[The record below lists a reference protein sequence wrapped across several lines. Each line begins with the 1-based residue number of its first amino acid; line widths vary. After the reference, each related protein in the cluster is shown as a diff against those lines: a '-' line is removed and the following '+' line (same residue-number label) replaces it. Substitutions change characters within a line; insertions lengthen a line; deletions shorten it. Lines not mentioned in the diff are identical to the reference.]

1 MDSGMR
7 CLLWVLLLLLLIQ
20 LICAVNGNVVFEVH
34 HKYGGRSKGKAL
46 LGALRAHDSRR
57 HGRMLAAIDFQLG
70 GDGSPTNA
78 ALYYT
83 KITIGTPPVD
93 YHVQVDTGSDILW
106 VNCQNCERCPTKS
119 DLNIHLKQYDLTASS
134 TGKTITC
141 DQDFCD
147 AVFDGA
153 NSNCKAGMNCQYS
166 VSYGDGS
173 RTEGYFVRDYF
184 RLDQVTGNLQTSTM
198 NGSIAFGWVFMF
210 DLRVYLMPLRVLVQ
224 CLNLVEISFIRWCSA
239 KQSGELGSSSE
250 AVDGIIGF
258 GQANTSILSQLA
270 LSGKVKKVFSHCLDG
285 NKGGGIFAIGEVVQ
299 PKVNR
304 TPLVANAYV
313 TSTFLYLFVVSV
325 VLAIIECVWQH
336 YNVILKAVEVG
347 GQFLNLPTDVFDTG
361 SSRGTIIDSGTTL
374 AYLPSEVYQQLMDRI
389 YAFNALSLSH
399 DVFWFPL
406 SNPSVDSSEISPELD
421 LLDSLVLP
429 VYPHDYLFEVRDNEY
444 CIGWQNSGLQTK
456 DGKEITLLGGSSSI
470 KVRDE
475 ATGHAYAVSA
485 HDISSSAFSP
495 SKVNVLSILLF
506 IAALRKLIA

>member
-1 MDSGMR
+1 MDSGR

-78 ALYYT
+78 AYVFTSIIVL
-83 KITIGTPPVD
+83 ICFPNGIGFNN
-93 YHVQVDTGSDILW
+93 L
-106 VNCQNCERCPTKS
+106 
-119 DLNIHLKQYDLTASS
+119 LAMLMIHLKQYDLTASS

-173 RTEGYFVRDYF
+173 RTEDT
-184 RLDQVTGNLQTSTM
+184 L
-198 NGSIAFGWVFMF
+198 
-210 DLRVYLMPLRVLVQ
+210 
-224 CLNLVEISFIRWCSA
+224 CSA

-304 TPLVANAYV
+304 TPLVANA
-313 TSTFLYLFVVSV
+313 
-325 VLAIIECVWQH
+325 QH
-336 YNVILKAVEVG
+336 YNVILKVVEVG

-374 AYLPSEVYQQLMDRI
+374 AYLPSEVYQQLMDRMMVRQPNMETHI
-389 YAFNALSLSH
+389 VEQQFRCLWYSGN
-399 DVFWFPL
+399 
-406 SNPSVDSSEISPELD
+406 NPSVDSSEISPELD
-421 LLDSLVLP
+421 LL
-429 VYPHDYLFEVRDNEY
+429 DNEY

>member
-1 MDSGMR
+1 MDSGRR
-7 CLLWVLLLLLLIQ
+7 CLVLLLLFLVQ
-20 LICAVNGNVVFEVH
+20 LMCVVTGNVVFEVH
-34 HKYGGRSKGKAL
+34 HKYGGRGKGKAA
-46 LGALRAHDSRR
+46 LGALRSHDWRR

-134 TGKTITC
+134 TGKMITC
-141 DQDFCD
+141 DQVFCD
-147 AVFDGA
+147 AAFNRPNPD
-153 NSNCKAGMNCQYS
+153 CKVGMNCEYS
-166 VSYGDGS
+166 VTYGDGS

-198 NGSIAFGWVFMF
+198 NGSIAFG
-210 DLRVYLMPLRVLVQ
+210 
-224 CLNLVEISFIRWCSA
+224 CSA

-304 TPLVANAYV
+304 TPLVPN
-313 TSTFLYLFVVSV
+313 
-325 VLAIIECVWQH
+325 EPH
-336 YNVILKAVEVG
+336 YNVNLKAVEVG

-374 AYLPSEVYQQLMDRI
+374 AYLPSEVYQQLVDKMMSQQPNLETHIVERQ
-389 YAFNALSLSH
+389 FRC
-399 DVFWFPL
+399 FWYSGNIDDGFPVV
-406 SNPSVDSSEISPELD
+406 NFHFE
-421 LLDSLVLP
+421 DSLLLP

-444 CIGWQNSGLQTK
+444 CIGWQNSGMQTK
-456 DGKEITLLGGSSSI
+456 DGKEITLLGDIVLSDKLVLYDLENQTIGWTQYNCSSSI

-475 ATGHAYAVSA
+475 ATGNAYAVGA
-485 HDISSSAFSP
+485 HNISSAFSLY
-495 SKVNVLSILLF
+495 KVNVVSIFLF
-506 IAALRKLIA
+506 IAALRKLIESVL

>member
-1 MDSGMR
+1 MDSGR

-34 HKYGGRSKGKAL
+34 HKYGGRSKGKAV

-198 NGSIAFGWVFMF
+198 NGSIAFG
-210 DLRVYLMPLRVLVQ
+210 
-224 CLNLVEISFIRWCSA
+224 CSA

-304 TPLVANAYV
+304 TPLVANA
-313 TSTFLYLFVVSV
+313 
-325 VLAIIECVWQH
+325 QH

-374 AYLPSEVYQQLMDRI
+374 AYLPSEVYQQLMDRMMVRQPNMETHI
-389 YAFNALSLSH
+389 VEQQFRCLWYSGNI
-399 DVFWFPL
+399 DDGFPVV
-406 SNPSVDSSEISPELD
+406 NFHFQ
-421 LLDSLVLP
+421 DSLVLP

-456 DGKEITLLGGSSSI
+456 DGKEITLLGDIVLTDKLVLYDLENQTIGWTQYNCSSSI